1 MLNRRNFIK
10 AGLGL
15 SAGMLVPFAAG
26 CQDDKASSGKKGE
39 AKGHVYYLN
48 FKPESDEQWKEI
60 AEIYKEETGVE
71 VTVKTAAAGQYAST
85 LKSEMGKSEMPTL
98 FQTNGPVGLAGS
110 IDYCADLDDSEI
122 VKNCTN
128 DAFKLKGD
136 DGKIKGIAY
145 VIESYGII
153 YNKKLLEK
161 SGHSADEIINFES
174 FKKVVEDITKRKGE
188 LGFSAFNAPGMDKSS
203 DWRFKTHLA
212 NLPIYY
218 EYKKDNIQSTKAIK
232 GTYLDNYRKIWDL
245 YINNSTTDPTLLTT
259 KTADDCTNEFVTGKA
274 VFYQNGTWEYEKIQ
288 DLGDENLG
296 MLPIYI
302 GVEGEENQ
310 GLCTGSENY
319 WCVNKKAK
327 PEDVQATLDFMNWCT
342 NSDKGVK
349 CLCGGKE
356 ALPSGANG
364 CGFTIPFKKNLES
377 ANPLVNI
384 ANKYVADGKTPVDW
398 CFATM
403 PSEEWKNG
411 VGSALTA
418 YAAAQNDNNWGAVV
432 KAFVDGWKT
441 EAEKAKN

>member
-145 VIESYGII
+145 VIESLSLIHI
-153 YNKKLLEK
+153 
-161 SGHSADEIINFES
+161 
-174 FKKVVEDITKRKGE
+174 
-188 LGFSAFNAPGMDKSS
+188 
-203 DWRFKTHLA
+203 
-212 NLPIYY
+212 
-218 EYKKDNIQSTKAIK
+218 
-232 GTYLDNYRKIWDL
+232 
-245 YINNSTTDPTLLTT
+245 
-259 KTADDCTNEFVTGKA
+259 
-274 VFYQNGTWEYEKIQ
+274 
-288 DLGDENLG
+288 
-296 MLPIYI
+296 
-302 GVEGEENQ
+302 
-310 GLCTGSENY
+310 
-319 WCVNKKAK
+319 
-327 PEDVQATLDFMNWCT
+327 
-342 NSDKGVK
+342 
-349 CLCGGKE
+349 
-356 ALPSGANG
+356 
-364 CGFTIPFKKNLES
+364 
-377 ANPLVNI
+377 
-384 ANKYVADGKTPVDW
+384 
-398 CFATM
+398 
-403 PSEEWKNG
+403 
-411 VGSALTA
+411 
-418 YAAAQNDNNWGAVV
+418 
-432 KAFVDGWKT
+432 
-441 EAEKAKN
+441 